1 MKYNEI
7 KLKLKIQSKVGTLKF
22 KLSASRIE
30 YIFNL
35 NFIQ

>member
-7 KLKLKIQSKVGTLKF
+7 KLKIQSKVGTLKL
-22 KLSASRIE
+22 KHSASRIE